1 MMGARQ
7 RHFPAF
13 SENLSLEDLVPK
25 DNFYRR
31 LEEILDLSFARE
43 LVKDLYA
50 PSGRPSVDP
59 EVSSELRLVIFFEDN
74 RGERL
79 LMRVAAVRMLKEV
92 VTQGKRQEQRIVEGN
107 PGIEGYLG
115 GSPHQT
121 LRRICEH
128 GVYRTVPMRR
138 ASLRATGPHRGVA
151 ARAR

>member
-25 DNFYRR
+25 GNFYRR

-59 EVSSELRLVIFFEDN
+59 EVFFELRLVMFFDDI

-79 LMRVAAVRMLKEV
+79 LMRVAADRMLKGI
-92 VTQGKRQEQRIVEGN
+92 VTQAVEGGYGIVPFVLPIREGWVASG
-107 PGIEGYLG
+107 PGGY
-115 GSPHQT
+115 
-121 LRRICEH
+121 
-128 GVYRTVPMRR
+128 
-138 ASLRATGPHRGVA
+138 
-151 ARAR
+151 